1 MRKFN
6 QFPITASFYPKRN
19 TKGGA
24 VIYCKISLRGT
35 QSALATGIS
44 IENADKCW
52 RAGALEGRKFNDENF
67 KLQSIRKDI
76 EDMDSSYYTNADEV
90 KRAYLGEEQEN
101 IKLTIFNALDWAF
114 EQKKRKVKESHSIN
128 IKNQIIRFKK
138 YFEIKNLTDW
148 SILIDHPNKV
158 TRVKVINYYNWMCD
172 NLAHS
177 TSNTNI
183 GQLCALYKTYYK
195 AHQDSI
201 PDLIPNVFSEMQEHG
216 DKQDRIDQA
225 ISRKIDWKYVEKI
238 NKVRHDILD
247 VILEKKSGKLKKD
260 QKPTELKNQNK
271 RAYGLLTMIIANTG
285 LSFVE
290 FGKEDVLDINHIMV
304 KDKRGLQLSARRVKT
319 GMRYRIPIDKKV
331 AEMIEEL
338 KPIMPWKP
346 YVNNKREQDLKKN
359 KKAYSA
365 YRYYL
370 KVLSKAIGIDGELS
384 PHRFRH
390 TFAMRQLNDKG
401 VNLETVAAMLGD
413 TIKTT
418 SENYADYTD
427 KTIQENYNKQTAIY
441 SEMLL
446 RQS

>member
-1 MRKFN
+1 
-6 QFPITASFYPKRN
+6 
-19 TKGGA
+19 
-24 VIYCKISLRGT
+24 
-35 QSALATGIS
+35 
-44 IENADKCW
+44 
-52 RAGALEGRKFNDENF
+52 
-67 KLQSIRKDI
+67 
-76 EDMDSSYYTNADEV
+76 
-90 KRAYLGEEQEN
+90 
-101 IKLTIFNALDWAF
+101 
-114 EQKKRKVKESHSIN
+114 
-128 IKNQIIRFKK
+128 
-138 YFEIKNLTDW
+138 
-148 SILIDHPNKV
+148 
-158 TRVKVINYYNWMCD
+158 MCD

>member
-1 MRKFN
+1 MR
-6 QFPITASFYPKRN
+6 QP
-19 TKGGA
+19 
-24 VIYCKISLRGT
+24 C
-35 QSALATGIS
+35 
-44 IENADKCW
+44 
-52 RAGALEGRKFNDENF
+52 
-67 KLQSIRKDI
+67 
-76 EDMDSSYYTNADEV
+76 
-90 KRAYLGEEQEN
+90 
-101 IKLTIFNALDWAF
+101 
-114 EQKKRKVKESHSIN
+114 
-128 IKNQIIRFKK
+128 
-138 YFEIKNLTDW
+138 
-148 SILIDHPNKV
+148 
-158 TRVKVINYYNWMCD
+158 
-172 NLAHS
+172 

-216 DKQDRIDQA
+216 DKQDRIYQA

-247 VILEKKSGKLKKD
+247 IILEKKSGKLKKD